1 MAGRDSSREGVVR
14 VTPAMA
20 DPHPKLDGP
29 VELESGTCYL
39 VKGKQTETTY
49 RLFQDFVE
57 RGTPGLCITR
67 IHPEKVRSRY
77 SLESVPVWWISYSP
91 GERHYAPTAVS
102 LLAKVIET
110 FIDDHP
116 NGCVVLLDGVESIM
130 NGVGFD
136 KDLLFVEHMNE
147 YVMPRRAVVLVTVD
161 PDCFKPSEF
170 ARLERFLE
178 SLDELELRQLLQN
191 GAPYIF

>member
-1 MAGRDSSREGVVR
+1 MLPR
-14 VTPAMA
+14 
-20 DPHPKLDGP
+20 
-29 VELESGTCYL
+29 
-39 VKGKQTETTY
+39 
-49 RLFQDFVE
+49 

-67 IHPEKVRSRY
+67 MHPAKVRSRY
-77 SLESVPVWWISYSP
+77 SLDSVPVWWISYSP

>member
-1 MAGRDSSREGVVR
+1 
-14 VTPAMA
+14 
-20 DPHPKLDGP
+20 
-29 VELESGTCYL
+29 
-39 VKGKQTETTY
+39 
-49 RLFQDFVE
+49 
-57 RGTPGLCITR
+57 
-67 IHPEKVRSRY
+67 
-77 SLESVPVWWISYSP
+77 
-91 GERHYAPTAVS
+91 
-102 LLAKVIET
+102 
-110 FIDDHP
+110 
-116 NGCVVLLDGVESIM
+116 M